1 MIALRSGKDWP
12 FMSPQPNRTGPL
24 ANSNA
29 QRRVLLV
36 DNGFSIR
43 DRLVDYLESSHLHVT
58 AASDLK
64 RALSKFDALQPR
76 LVIVVLEPGWLNASD
91 VLRAIRLRSVNCGI
105 IVLFRGQQD
114 CCEAERVRVLE
125 LGADDCISEKVGL
138 RELLARTRAI
148 LRGRNPRFAAPGSYR
163 SPRRCRFG
171 GWILDHHTRRL
182 TAPNGCE
189 AVLTRSEHDLLA
201 AFLKAPQR
209 PLTREQLM
217 NATCMHE
224 DKFNRSIDVRVLR
237 LRRKLSIELKA
248 AGVIR
253 TERGVGYVLDL
264 PVERR
269 GKEAEISV
277 LGSVF

>member
-1 MIALRSGKDWP
+1 
-12 FMSPQPNRTGPL
+12 MSPQQNRTTPL
-24 ANSNA
+24 ADINA

-36 DNGFSIR
+36 DNRFAAR
-43 DRLVDYLESSHLHVT
+43 DGLIDYLESGHLHVT

-64 RALSKFDALQPR
+64 RALSKFDALQPC
-76 LVIVVLEPGWLNASD
+76 LVILVLGPGWLNASD
-91 VLRAIRLRSVNCGI
+91 VLPAIRSRSVNCGI
-105 IVLFRGQQD
+105 IVLFREQQG

-125 LGADDCISEKVGL
+125 LGADDCLSEKIGM

-148 LRGRNPRFAAPGSYR
+148 LRRRKPQLVAPGSHR
-163 SPRRCRFG
+163 APSRCRFG

-189 AVLTRSEHDLLA
+189 AVLTRNEHDLLA

-217 NATCMHE
+217 NATSMHE
-224 DKFNRSIDVRVLR
+224 DKFDRSIDVGVLR
-237 LRRKLSIELKA
+237 LRRKLKIELKA

-269 GKEAEISV
+269 GKEAEISL

>member
-1 MIALRSGKDWP
+1 
-12 FMSPQPNRTGPL
+12 
-24 ANSNA
+24 
-29 QRRVLLV
+29 
-36 DNGFSIR
+36 
-43 DRLVDYLESSHLHVT
+43 
-58 AASDLK
+58 
-64 RALSKFDALQPR
+64 
-76 LVIVVLEPGWLNASD
+76 
-91 VLRAIRLRSVNCGI
+91 
-105 IVLFRGQQD
+105 
-114 CCEAERVRVLE
+114 VLE
-125 LGADDCISEKVGL
+125 LGADDCLSEKIGM

-148 LRGRNPRFAAPGSYR
+148 LRRRKPQLVAPGSHR
-163 SPRRCRFG
+163 GPSRCRFG

-201 AFLKAPQR
+201 AFLEAPQR

-217 NATCMHE
+217 NATSMHE
-224 DKFNRSIDVRVLR
+224 DKFDRGIDVGVLR
-237 LRRKLSIELKA
+237 LRRKLKIELKA

-277 LGSVF
+277 LGSVS